1 MERQQILDFE
11 NSFSASDPPSNRVL
25 RTEMN
30 SQLIGQVMRFDPNGV
45 ARRPP
50 AETIQHIKKL
60 NSEYKLGQLLCKNRQ
75 PDFLLSLI
83 EKQVIISSIIS
94 FYFVYFQYT
103 KS

>member
-1 MERQQILDFE
+1 MAERQKILEFE
-11 NSFSASDPPSNRVL
+11 NSFSVADSLSNRVL

-50 AETIQHIKKL
+50 PENIQYIKKL
-60 NSEYKLGQLLCKNRQ
+60 NSEYKLGQLLCKSRE

-83 EKQVIISSIIS
+83 EKQVFFLKNILLI
-94 FYFVYFQYT
+94 
-103 KS
+103 